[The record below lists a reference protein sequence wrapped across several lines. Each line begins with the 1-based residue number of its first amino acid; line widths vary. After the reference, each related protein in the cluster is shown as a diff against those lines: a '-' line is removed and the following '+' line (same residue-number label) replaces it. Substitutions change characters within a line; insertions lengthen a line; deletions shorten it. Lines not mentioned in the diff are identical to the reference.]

1 MFSILLI
8 LSLIGSTDWL
18 LSFHR
23 RVRLTPPITFKI
35 AKWVIIFSSLSNNV
49 FISLKTSMIKI
60 AAVLLFV
67 ISSTTAL
74 CNPTRHI
81 IHDVHQEVFL
91 KRSFET
97 RQSSCDS
104 IIEDCNDRVISL
116 AQQHDLTT
124 NEGLARFL
132 SDVVVLQCGSCFDE
146 YESFYRC
153 TGDDE
158 LAEQLREA
166 DCARSDIDGKYCA
179 ESLYDGIANGDLP
192 ACDEEDD
199 VCVATCQD
207 LLNLRTYWGC
217 CTASFEQH
225 GFLANTTQE

>member
-1 MFSILLI
+1 
-8 LSLIGSTDWL
+8 
-18 LSFHR
+18 
-23 RVRLTPPITFKI
+23 
-35 AKWVIIFSSLSNNV
+35 
-49 FISLKTSMIKI
+49 MIKI
-60 AAVLLFV
+60 AAILLFF
-67 ISSTTAL
+67 ILSTTASRDF
-74 CNPTRHI
+74 TRHI
-81 IHDVHQEVFL
+81 INRKVFL
-91 KRSFET
+91 KRSVET
-97 RQSSCDS
+97 RQSSCYS

-153 TGDDE
+153 TGDDD

-207 LLNLRTYWGC
+207 LRNLRTYWGC
-217 CTASFEQH
+217 CTTSFEQH
-225 GFLANTTQE
+225 GLLANTTQEYDDCDATLGEPCSDGEPTDGGSDEPDSGVSVVPVFLVIAVLLFITSSVF